1 MLGLYVRRLIWLK
14 NNMAGHSKWA
24 NIRHRKGA
32 QDSKRGKIF
41 TKIIKEITVS
51 ARLGGGDQ
59 DSNPRLRKAVSNAR
73 SNNMPQDNI
82 IRAIKK
88 GIGGL
93 EGVKYEEM
101 SYEGYGPNGIAIYIE
116 VITDNKNRPVSEIRH
131 ILNKN
136 NGNLAEAGSVSWMFE
151 RKGEI
156 IISEFSGNEEKLF
169 DDVLESGASDFERS
183 KNDVFVTTSQSN
195 LMNVKERLEEKG
207 YTLKSTDLIMVPKS
221 TQVVNDKDQ
230 EKIINLMDLID
241 NHDDVNQVY
250 SNFLIASDS

>member
-1 MLGLYVRRLIWLK
+1 
-14 NNMAGHSKWA
+14 MAGHSKWA

-88 GIGGL
+88 GTGEL
-93 EGVKYEEM
+93 EGVKYEEI

-116 VITDNKNRPVSEIRH
+116 VITDNKNRTVSELRH

-136 NGNLAEAGSVSWMFE
+136 NGSLAEPGSVAWMFE

-156 IISEFSGNEEKLF
+156 IISKYDGNEEKLF
-169 DDVLESGASDFERS
+169 EDIIDSGASDFES
-183 KNDVFVTTSQSN
+183 SDNNVFITTNQSD
-195 LMNVKERLEEKG
+195 LMNVRDRLEEKG
-207 YTLKSTDLIMVPKS
+207 YALKSADLVMVPKS
-221 TQVVNDKDQ
+221 TQTVKEEDQ
-230 EKIINLMDLID
+230 DKIINIMELID

-250 SNFLIASDS
+250 SNFIIASNS

>member
-1 MLGLYVRRLIWLK
+1 
-14 NNMAGHSKWA
+14 MAGHSKWA

-32 QDSKRGKIF
+32 QDSKKGKIF

-88 GIGGL
+88 GTGEL

-101 SYEGYGPNGIAIYIE
+101 YYEGYGPNGIAIYID
-116 VITDNKNRPVSEIRH
+116 VITDNKNRTVSEIRH

-136 NGNLAEAGSVSWMFE
+136 NGNLAEPGSVAWMFE

-156 IISEFSGNEEKLF
+156 VVSEYNGDEEKLF
-169 DDVLESGASDFERS
+169 GDIINSGATDFDKSDNNVIITTNQ
-183 KNDVFVTTSQSN
+183 ND
-195 LMNVKERLEEKG
+195 LMNVRDRLEEKG
-207 YTLKSTDLIMVPKS
+207 YTLKSADLVMVPKS
-221 TQVVNDKDQ
+221 TQAVKEENQDN
-230 EKIINLMDLID
+230 IINLMELID
-241 NHDDVNQVY
+241 NHDDVNEVY
-250 SNFLIASDS
+250 SNFIIASDS

>member
-1 MLGLYVRRLIWLK
+1 
-14 NNMAGHSKWA
+14 MAGHSKWA

-88 GIGGL
+88 GTGEL

-116 VITDNKNRPVSEIRH
+116 VITDNKNRTVSEIRH

-136 NGNLAEAGSVSWMFE
+136 NGSLAEPGSVSWMFE

-156 IISEFSGNEEKLF
+156 IISDYNGDEEKLF
-169 DDVLESGASDFERS
+169 DDILESGAIDFERS
-183 KNDVFVTTSQSN
+183 SSNVFVTTNQSD
-195 LMNVKERLEEKG
+195 LMSVKDRLEEKG
-207 YTLKSTDLIMVPKS
+207 YILKATDLVMAPKS
-221 TQVVNDKDQ
+221 TQEVNGEDQ
-230 EKIINLMDLID
+230 EKIINLMETID

-250 SNFLIASDS
+250 SNFSISSEN